1 MERKGDPASFQVIC
15 IPGLNAAAG
24 LAQRG
29 VRSGILTREGLRKV
43 FGRTG

>member
-1 MERKGDPASFQVIC
+1 MERKGVPASFQVIC

-24 LAQRG
+24 PGQKT
-29 VRSGILTREGLRKV
+29 VRSEILMREGLRKV

>member
-1 MERKGDPASFQVIC
+1 MERKGDLASLQVIC

-24 LAQRG
+24 PGQKS

-43 FGRTG
+43 FGRTR